1 MIKLNPA
8 GTATFTILF
17 LTAVLLSSVSSKAAQ
32 EAVTGYKP
40 APLPY
45 AENALEPIITEKT
58 VQFHYGK
65 HHKGYADKLTDLVKG
80 TPLADKKIVELIIL
94 STDQADKVALF
105 NNAAQVWN
113 HDFFWTSMKPNG
125 GGIPTGKLAD
135 MIKESFGSFDEF
147 KKQFIDT
154 ATSQFG
160 SGWTWLV
167 IDGKSL
173 KIIKTGNA
181 DTPIAHGT
189 KPLLCLDVWEHAY
202 YLDYQNRRK
211 DFAIAFLD
219 KLVNWDFA
227 ASRLTGSQQ

>member
-1 MIKLNPA
+1 MIKLNQKAPV
-8 GTATFTILF
+8 TFAILF
-17 LTAVLLSSVSSKAAQ
+17 LTTVLFTNSVSLSAQ
-32 EAVTGYKP
+32 EAAAGYKP

-80 TPLADKKIVELIIL
+80 TPLADKKIEELITL
-94 STDQADKVALF
+94 SADQADKVALF

-113 HDFFWTSMKPNG
+113 HDFFWASMKPAG
-125 GGIPTGKLAD
+125 GGAPTGRLAD

-167 IDGKSL
+167 VDGKSL

-181 DTPIAHGT
+181 DTPIAKGI
-189 KPLLCLDVWEHAY
+189 KPLICLD
-202 YLDYQNRRK
+202 
-211 DFAIAFLD
+211 
-219 KLVNWDFA
+219 
-227 ASRLTGSQQ
+227 